1 MCLSPGVIVESPPPD
16 CIVTGVSRYNT
27 RRHCSVTR
35 QRMQQTVAHVT
46 NTTSNVTS
54 DMPLFAVSL
63 RHAFVPFTGKSL
75 VCVVATSWHPWVSIL
90 LLCRNTTFISC
101 SCFFY
106 EMCCILQF
114 FHNKKIHCKIYLF
127 VAHKAILDTLHLW
140 APVN

>member
-16 CIVTGVSRYNT
+16 CIATGVSRYNT

-35 QRMQQTVAHVT
+35 QRVQQTVAHMT
-46 NTTSNVTS
+46 NTSNVTS

-63 RHAFVPFTGKSL
+63 RHAFVPFTGESL
-75 VCVVATSWHPWVSIL
+75 VCVVATRWHPWVSIL

-101 SCFFY
+101 SCFLD

-114 FHNKKIHCKIYLF
+114 FHNKKLTVKSIFL
-127 VAHKAILDTLHLW
+127 LHIR
-140 APVN
+140 PF